1 MQIDIEFHERKD
13 GTQMVAVKV
22 GNSMVAMES
31 SEWLVFAH
39 GVIREISAHLTQ
51 RALDAACACGSP
63 AFYTDKVLG
72 VVCCRCQAPRQ

>member
-39 GVIREISAHLTQ
+39 GVIREISAHLTP
-51 RALDAACACGSP
+51 RAADGAYCVCENSN
-63 AFYTDKVLG
+63 FFVSDLG
-72 VVCCRCQAPRQ
+72 LTCWSCKKPRR

>member
-51 RALDAACACGSP
+51 RAADASP
-63 AFYTDKVLG
+63 CSSDTGEHYFLTEE
-72 VVCCRCQAPRQ
+72 VCVFCHVRR